1 MKKLMIAA
9 AIVCAAVVGQAAQV
23 SWASANKLVDT
34 TGTARTSMD
43 GGQYALIIL
52 SDNTGWAEG
61 TWSAAKGSVTELKTG
76 VVGSTAKSAG
86 SFSDTYTF
94 TYGSSDQ
101 KISDNDILAVVFK
114 DADGSYRQFNYYD
127 SAAADKVGGPVTDTL
142 KVSGLADDKD
152 LYSKSLNFAGN
163 GNYLVAAVPE
173 PTSALLLLLGVAG
186 LALRRR
192 RA

>member
-9 AIVCAAVVGQAAQV
+9 AIVCAAVVGQAATV
-23 SWASANKLVDT
+23 VWSSANKLVDA
-34 TGTARTSMD
+34 TGAVQTSVD
-43 GGQYALIIL
+43 GAFALIVL
-52 SDNTGWAEG
+52 TDNTGWAEG
-61 TWSAAKGSVTELKTG
+61 TWSAAAGSVTELQTG
-76 VVGSTAKSAG
+76 TVGTGKSAG
-86 SFSDTYTF
+86 VFNKTYAF
-94 TYGSSDQ
+94 TYGSGDQ

-127 SAAADKVGGPVTDTL
+127 AAADDKVGGPVTDTL

-152 LYSKSLNFAGN
+152 LYNKTLAFAGT

-173 PTSALLLLLGVAG
+173 PTSAMLLLLGVAG
-186 LALRRR
+186 LALKRR